1 MIEVKKIFC
10 CFVTGVRGCGVAGQP
25 LCSPWLASDPFVSQ
39 ILTRYDTIRCLDDN
53 YRVAGRR
60 RRVTRF
66 SQSVDDVAT
75 KRSFIKTTVVL
86 RNSSRDT
93 RKCGHKIIAEHR

>member
-25 LCSPWLASDPFVSQ
+25 LCSPWLASDPFVSESNEV
-39 ILTRYDTIRCLDDN
+39 RCLDDN